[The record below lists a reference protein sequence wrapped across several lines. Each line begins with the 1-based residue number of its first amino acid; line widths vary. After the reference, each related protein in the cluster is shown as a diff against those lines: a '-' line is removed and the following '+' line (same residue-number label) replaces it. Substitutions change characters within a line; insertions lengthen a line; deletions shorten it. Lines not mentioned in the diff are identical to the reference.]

1 MWTPAKTTA
10 ITTAFTSPRHET
22 PELSGDMPPIL
33 AKPQYK
39 YLYRSIYESEK
50 IGYKSIEEE

>member
-10 ITTAFTSPRHET
+10 ITTAFSSPRHAT
-22 PELSGDMPPIL
+22 PELNNEIPPIL
-33 AKPQYK
+33 SKPQYK

-50 IGYKSIEEE
+50 IAYKSI